1 MQDTL
6 KFKVAVSFFLGWGQ
20 FMSVAFKKK
29 IRCDSVRAE
38 QTPLWIEAVHS
49 WWSILSWKQTAFS
62 IPVNLDEWTRGLWCR
77 CRSAKGLG
85 GGGGGHLQCCRQR
98 KWALPILHSVAAGG
112 GGRASP
118 QGRLSELSGSI
129 RSRVPFQGCGP
140 VARATHL
147 SGRLSPRSFLKLP
160 PCHPPSPIWPC
171 VCTVGAHALL
181 HVSRF

>member
-1 MQDTL
+1 MNGPGVCDAD
-6 KFKVAVSFFLGWGQ
+6 VAQPKDW
-20 FMSVAFKKK
+20 
-29 IRCDSVRAE
+29 
-38 QTPLWIEAVHS
+38 
-49 WWSILSWKQTAFS
+49 
-62 IPVNLDEWTRGLWCR
+62 
-77 CRSAKGLG
+77 
-85 GGGGGHLQCCRQR
+85 GGGHLQCCRQR

-160 PCHPPSPIWPC
+160 PCHPPHLTLRLYSGC
-171 VCTVGAHALL
+171 SCTSARLTFLDILKILFRPSSGSHWKASQCYFLL
-181 HVSRF
+181 RVTAISNKCKHFYGSVFWLGQTTGLRKKDTVTLTS